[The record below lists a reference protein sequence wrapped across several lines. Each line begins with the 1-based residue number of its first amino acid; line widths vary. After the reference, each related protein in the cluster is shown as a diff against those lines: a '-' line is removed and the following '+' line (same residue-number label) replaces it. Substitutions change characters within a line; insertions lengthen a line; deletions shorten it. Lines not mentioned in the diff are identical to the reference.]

1 MAVSGV
7 QAVYTL
13 CPRPRSRPTNKPL
26 GMYACMLLPG
36 KAMAYSV
43 CIEALRYGQTAQM
56 TCPPNNAP

>member
-1 MAVSGV
+1 
-7 QAVYTL
+7 
-13 CPRPRSRPTNKPL
+13 
-26 GMYACMLLPG
+26 MYACMLLPG